1 MYKGRTVSVVI
12 AAAGSGRRMGSGSK
26 NKVYIEIG
34 GKTILERTFEAFE
47 NNTFVYRI
55 FAAVREEDMD
65 FCRENILRADCHPK
79 LAGLIKGGPERC
91 ISVYKALAET
101 GDGDIVLIH
110 DGARPFVEDETI
122 NLCIKGALEHGCCAA
137 GVPVK
142 DTIKAVENGVVVDT
156 PERSRLYAVH
166 TPQAFIAG
174 EIKACMKAGI
184 DEGFFGTDEAV
195 FAEKQGKKVF
205 IVASKYDNIKV
216 TTSDD
221 LIIAE
226 AVLAKRKNRE

>member
-1 MYKGRTVSVVI
+1 MYKGRTVSAVI
-12 AAAGSGRRMGSGSK
+12 AAAGSGRRMGTGAK
-26 NKVYIEIG
+26 NKVYIELD

-47 NNTFVYRI
+47 NNGMVDRI
-55 FAAVREEDMD
+55 IVAVREEDLD
-65 FCRENILRADCHPK
+65 YCRENVLRPDRHPK
-79 LAGLIKGGPERC
+79 LAGLIPGGAERC
-91 ISVYKALAET
+91 ISVYKALGEV
-101 GDGDIVLIH
+101 GDEDIVLIH
-110 DGARPFVEDETI
+110 DGARPFVEDDTI
-122 NLCIKGALEHGCCAA
+122 NLCIEGATEHGCCAA

-142 DTIKAVENGVVVDT
+142 DTIKVVENGEVTDT
-156 PERSRLYAVH
+156 PDRSRLYAVH
-166 TPQAFIAG
+166 TPQAFIGG
-174 EIKACMKAGI
+174 EIKSCMKAGI